1 MRFIEQ
7 VIDDLKESEANGRL
21 LKLNGVTG
29 LSGDKLVGFLQR
41 SALTASRQEN
51 TAYLEVGVFQGLT
64 LSSVASSAQQLSC
77 FGIDNF
83 SQFDPENKNK
93 AIVKARLAEHC
104 QGNGVLI
111 DADFE
116 EALLNLR
123 SHVEEK
129 RIAVYF
135 VDGPHDYR
143 SQNLC
148 LDFIKPHLAQR
159 AVIVVDDSNYEHVRR
174 ANCDWLKANPD
185 FALLYESYTPAHP
198 RNLGG
203 VELQKCKDGWWNG
216 VNIIVRDGGQSLS
229 RIYPPVDASRERYL
243 NDHLI
248 HPHRYAELVPDLLE
262 ATRFPFLA
270 GIAKFL
276 RSRSRRPDL
285 AARFTHMNTHSEDLP
300 DRRLAEFTGSN

>member
-1 MRFIEQ
+1 MSFLEQ

-21 LKLNGVTG
+21 MKLNGVTG
-29 LSGDKLVGFLQR
+29 LSGDKLIGFLQR
-41 SALTASRQEN
+41 SALSASRQEDN
-51 TAYLEVGVFQGLT
+51 AYLEVGVFQGLT
-64 LSSVASSAQQLSC
+64 LSSAASSAPKLSC

-83 SQFDPENKNK
+83 SKYDPENKNR

-104 QGNGVLI
+104 CGNGVLI

-116 EALLNLR
+116 EALLNLG
-123 SHVEEK
+123 SHIDEK

-143 SQNLC
+143 SQYLC

-174 ANCDWLKANPD
+174 ANGDWLKANPD
-185 FALLYESYTPAHP
+185 FALLYESYTPGHP
-198 RNLGG
+198 RNLKG

-216 VNIIVRDGGQSLS
+216 VNIIVRDSEQSLS
-229 RIYPPVDASRERYL
+229 RIYPPVDVSRERYL

-248 HPHRYAELVPDLLE
+248 HPHRYAELVPELLK
-262 ATRFPFLA
+262 TTGFPFLP
-270 GIAKFL
+270 GIVKFL
-276 RSRSRRPDL
+276 RSRSRRSDL
-285 AARFTHMNTHSEDLP
+285 AARFKSMNTHSEDLP
-300 DRRLAEFTGSN
+300 ERRLAEFNNAK

>member
-1 MRFIEQ
+1 MRFVEQ
-7 VIDDLKESEANGRL
+7 VINDLEESEANGRL
-21 LKLNGVTG
+21 LNLDGVTG
-29 LSGDKLVGFLQR
+29 LSGDKLIGFLQR
-41 SALTASRQEN
+41 SALSASREEEN
-51 TAYLEVGVFQGLT
+51 GYLEVGVFQGLT
-64 LSSVASSAQQLSC
+64 LSSVASSAPQMSC

-83 SQFDPENKNK
+83 SQFDPENKNR

-116 EALLNLR
+116 EALLDLE
-123 SHVEEK
+123 SHIDEK

-143 SQNLC
+143 SQYLC
-148 LDFIKPHLAQR
+148 LDFIKPYLAER

-174 ANCDWLKANPD
+174 VNCDWLKANPD

-198 RNLGG
+198 KNLEG
-203 VELQKCKDGWWNG
+203 VELQKCRDGWWNG
-216 VNIIVRDGGQSLS
+216 VNILVRDSGHSLC

-243 NDHLI
+243 NDHWI
-248 HPHRYAELVPDLLE
+248 HPHRYAELVPELLN

-270 GIAKFL
+270 GIVRFL
-276 RSRSRRPDL
+276 RARSRRPGL
-285 AARFTHMNTHSEDLP
+285 VARFTSMNTYSENLP
-300 DRRLAEFTGSN
+300 DRRLADFTDSK